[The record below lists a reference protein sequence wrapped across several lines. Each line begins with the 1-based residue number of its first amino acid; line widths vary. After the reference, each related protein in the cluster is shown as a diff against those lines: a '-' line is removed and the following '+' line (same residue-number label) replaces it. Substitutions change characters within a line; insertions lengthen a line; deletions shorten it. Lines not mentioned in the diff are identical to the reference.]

1 MPDFPKTGR
10 NQVRR
15 KPQRADYQKETI
27 YQIIDEA
34 PICHIGFVVDGQP
47 YVIPTLHARQ
57 EDVIFLHG
65 APASRLLKVIETGA
79 EVCITITL
87 VDGIVLARSAF
98 HHSINY
104 RSVVLFGRGALIT
117 ASDQKMAALAAI
129 TEHIAPGRW
138 HEVRQPSR
146 QELDATTVVAVSI
159 VSASAKMRSGP
170 PLDDE
175 ADYELPI
182 WAGVLPIAQVSGTPE
197 PDPRLQAGI
206 PLSPS
211 LLRDPTRQR
220 R

>member
-15 KPQRADYQKETI
+15 KPQRADYQKQTI
-27 YQIIDEA
+27 YHIIDEA
-34 PICHIGFVVDGQP
+34 PICHVGFVVDGQP
-47 YVIPTLHARQ
+47 VVIPTLHARQ
-57 EDVIFLHG
+57 DDVIFLHG

-79 EVCITITL
+79 EVCITVTI

-104 RSVVLFGRGALIT
+104 RSAVLFGRGAIIT
-117 ASDQKMAALAAI
+117 EPAQKMVALAAI

-138 HEVRQPSR
+138 REARQPSQ

-159 VSASAKMRSGP
+159 ASASAKMRSGP

-182 WAGVLPIAQVSGTPE
+182 WAGVLPLALVRAAPE
-197 PDPRLQAGI
+197 PDPRLPAGI
-206 PLSPS
+206 PLPPS
-211 LLRDPTRQR
+211 LRDPAHQR

>member
-10 NQVRR
+10 NRVRR
-15 KPQRADYQKETI
+15 KPQRADYQTETI
-27 YQIIDEA
+27 YHIIDEA
-34 PICHIGFVVDGQP
+34 PICHVGFAVDGQP

-57 EDVIFLHG
+57 DDVIFLHG

-79 EVCITITL
+79 EVCITVTI

-104 RSVVLFGRGALIT
+104 RSVVVFGRGAIVT
-117 ASDQKMAALAAI
+117 EPGQKMAALAAI

-138 HEVRQPSR
+138 AEVRQPSQ
-146 QELDATTVVAVSI
+146 QELDATTVVAVPI
-159 VSASAKMRSGP
+159 ASASAKMRSGP

-175 ADYELPI
+175 ADYALPI
-182 WAGVLPIAQVSGTPE
+182 WAGVLPLALVSGAPE

-206 PLSPS
+206 PMPPS
-211 LLRDPTRQR
+211 VRESAYQR